1 MTGAG
6 IILLNSKREVLLM
19 LRDNLDGIP
28 YPNMWDIPGGKVE
41 ESESPENAVRREM
54 NEELGLKDLGEIK
67 LFNVFTS
74 NNITDYVF
82 WKKIDLLPDAIK
94 LMEGQ
99 QIKYFNLKQIR
110 EIKLAFNYDFVLEQ
124 FYREI
129 LSEV

>member
-1 MTGAG
+1 MRGAG
-6 IILLNSKREVLLM
+6 IILLNSKREVLLI

-28 YPNMWDIPGGKVE
+28 CPNMWDIPGGKVE

-74 NNITDYVF
+74 NNIIDYVF

-110 EIKLAFNYDFVLEQ
+110 EAKLAFNYNFVLEQ

-129 LSEV
+129 LSDV